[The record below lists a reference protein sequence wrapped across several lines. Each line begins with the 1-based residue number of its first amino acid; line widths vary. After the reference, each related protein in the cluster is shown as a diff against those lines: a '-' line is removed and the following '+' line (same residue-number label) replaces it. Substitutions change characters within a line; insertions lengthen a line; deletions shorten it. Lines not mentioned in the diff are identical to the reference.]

1 VDDTQRVQIPYSLYH
16 LEDNVFNTF
25 LWQRKFAFGDVVEQI
40 LAWQKFEYDEIVFV
54 VLKQIN
60 QLDYVLMLTHLENFY
75 FTSLLINLNRF
86 HICFSD
92 HFDCNLVPVTLV
104 SRELNHTKLAFAQVF
119 FDFIKVVHVGKANY
133 MSNCICPFSLESLGR
148 EVKNS

>member
-1 VDDTQRVQIPYSLYH
+1 M
-16 LEDNVFNTF
+16 FNTF
-25 LWQRKFAFGDVVEQI
+25 FWQRKFAFGDVVEQI

-60 QLDYVLMLTHLENFY
+60 QLDYVLMLTNLENLY

-92 HFDCNLVPVTLV
+92 HFDCNLIPVTLV
-104 SRELNHTKLAFAQVF
+104 SREFNHTKLAFAQVF
-119 FDFIKVVHVGKANY
+119 FDFIKIVYVGKAD
-133 MSNCICPFSLESLGR
+133 
-148 EVKNS
+148 